1 MAKNKC
7 PECPSGGAP
16 AWMVTYGDMMTLL
29 LTFFVLIVSFS
40 STEVVKFRAA
50 MESLREGLGV
60 WPSMNSPMP
69 NTFLKNVEDRESQTE
84 AVIDEVEKMQQEN
97 SALEFIEVY
106 NTPQG
111 VRLIL
116 SDSLLFKSGSSDLTP
131 VFEDLLDRIGDVIE
145 KQTFDLIRVEG
156 HTDNIPINTPRFPS
170 NWELSASRAVQVV
183 KFLAERTEIPPA
195 KLSGVGYGEFRPRS
209 TNDTPAGRARNR
221 RVEIFLEFS
230 EPEDLPVVAQEE
242 QTP

>member
-1 MAKNKC
+1 MAKKKC
-7 PECPSGGAP
+7 PENERGAP

-29 LTFFVLIVSFS
+29 LAFFVLIVSFS
-40 STEVVKFRAA
+40 STEVVKFKAA
-50 MESLREGLGV
+50 MESVREGLGI

-69 NTFLKNVEDRESQTE
+69 NVYLRNLEEQRQQTD
-84 AVIDEVEKMQQEN
+84 AVIEEVEEMQQQD

-116 SDSLLFKSGSSDLTP
+116 SDSLLFNSGSSDLTP
-131 VFEDLLDRIGDVIE
+131 VFEGLLLRIGDMIQ
-145 KQTFDLIRVEG
+145 KRSFDVIRVEG
-156 HTDNIPINTPRFPS
+156 HTDNVPINTPRFPS

-183 KFLAERTEIPPA
+183 KYLVEQANISPE
-195 KLSGVGYGEFRPRS
+195 KLSGSGYGEYRPRA
-209 TNDTPAGRARNR
+209 TNDSSPGRARNR
-221 RVEIFLEFS
+221 RVEIFLEFAES
-230 EPEDLPVVAQEE
+230 QGSPAAVAEE